1 MKFNKHLLKEKWFA
15 YTFAACSAVILY
27 LALTHLGVLGRFLKS
42 VWKTGA
48 PVFIAFVIAYVIDPL
63 VQVYY
68 NNVLYKISRDRLRHT
83 LAVILSYLTV
93 VLFFVVLMVA
103 LIPQVIDSVV
113 MFAKNLNSYVYSFQ
127 RLMLQLSS
135 FAARYDIDLS
145 KFISSSDEL
154 LQSITRILPENV
166 NKIVNVSYGLGAKV
180 FDWVIAFILAIYL
193 TLDNQ
198 HLKAGFVRLLRALLP
213 DQVFNGTASFWSRCN
228 NILIQ
233 YIAYDI
239 LDGLIIGVL
248 NWIFMLIMHMNYV
261 AIISVIVG
269 VTNLAP
275 TFGPMIG
282 AVLGAFILVL
292 VNPWHAL
299 WFLLFTVVLQTFD
312 GYILKPRLFGESLGV
327 SAVWILISIVIGGRF
342 LGVIGILLAIPFAA
356 IVDFIYHDYI
366 IMRLEKR
373 NPNDSHLAEDVMDAA
388 ADTIE
393 EIMEEAFVKSE
404 KESDIIKEYV
414 VEYDDLTGEAGKTGE
429 RPASAGHAGHTGKA
443 DAAAEPAGQ
452 AEKEGKRSDSAGQS
466 GKADAAAEPAGHAE
480 KEGKRSE
487 PAGQAEKSDA
497 AAEPADSKKKA
508 AEKVPADD
516 KKKATEKVPADDKK
530 KATEK
535 VPADDKKKATEKVP
549 ADDKKKAAE
558 DIPADEK
565 NAAKDIPADKNNAA
579 KEIPAD
585 GRDGAKDIP
594 ADPRPER
601 PIKTRRPVTAIAS
614 NDHVDKA

>member
-27 LALTHLGVLGRFLKS
+27 LVLTHLGVLGRFLKS

-93 VLFFVVLMVA
+93 VLFFVILMVA

-113 MFAKNLNSYVYSFQ
+113 MFAKNLNGYVYSFQ

-166 NKIVNVSYGLGAKV
+166 NKIVNVSYGLGARV

-239 LDGLIIGVL
+239 LDGLIIGIL

-299 WFLLFTVVLQTFD
+299 WFLLFTAVLQTFD

-414 VEYDDLTGEAGKTGE
+414 VEYVDLTGEAGKEGE
-429 RPASAGHAGHTGKA
+429 RSASAEHAEHTEKS
-443 DAAAEPAGQ
+443 DAAAEPAGHTEKSDAATEPAGH
-452 AEKEGKRSDSAGQS
+452 AEKSDAATEPAGHA

-480 KEGKRSE
+480 K
-487 PAGQAEKSDA
+487 SDA
-497 AAEPADSKKKA
+497 AAETADDKKKA

-516 KKKATEKVPADDKK
+516 KKKAAEKVPADDNKN
-530 KATEK
+530 
-535 VPADDKKKATEKVP
+535 
-549 ADDKKKAAE
+549 AAK

-565 NAAKDIPADKNNAA
+565 NAAKDIPAD
-579 KEIPAD
+579 
-585 GRDGAKDIP
+585 GRDGTKDIP

>member
-27 LALTHLGVLGRFLKS
+27 LVLTHLGVLGRFLKS

-93 VLFFVVLMVA
+93 VLFFVILMVA

-113 MFAKNLNSYVYSFQ
+113 MFAKNLNGYVYSFQ

-166 NKIVNVSYGLGAKV
+166 NKIVNVSYGLGARV

-239 LDGLIIGVL
+239 LDGLIIGIL

-299 WFLLFTVVLQTFD
+299 WFLLFTAVLQTFD

-414 VEYDDLTGEAGKTGE
+414 VEYVDLTGEAGKAGE
-429 RPASAGHAGHTGKA
+429 RSASAEHAGHTGKA
-443 DAAAEPAGQ
+443 DAAAEPAGH
-452 AEKEGKRSDSAGQS
+452 AEKSDAAAEPVGHAE
-466 GKADAAAEPAGHAE
+466 KADAAAEPAGHA
-480 KEGKRSE
+480 GKT
-487 PAGQAEKSDA
+487 DA

-508 AEKVPADD
+508 AEKTPADD
-516 KKKATEKVPADDKK
+516 TKKAVEKVPADDKK
-530 KATEK
+530 NA
-535 VPADDKKKATEKVP
+535 AEKVP

-558 DIPADEK
+558 KVPADDKKKAAEKIPADDKK

-585 GRDGAKDIP
+585 GRDGTKDIP

>member
-27 LALTHLGVLGRFLKS
+27 LVLTHLGVLGRFLKS

-93 VLFFVVLMVA
+93 VLFFVILMVA

-113 MFAKNLNSYVYSFQ
+113 MFAKNLNGYVYSFQ

-166 NKIVNVSYGLGAKV
+166 NKIVNVSYGLGARV

-228 NILIQ
+228 NILVQ

-239 LDGLIIGVL
+239 LDGLIIGIL

-299 WFLLFTVVLQTFD
+299 WFLLFTAVLQTFD

-414 VEYDDLTGEAGKTGE
+414 VEYVDLTGEAGKEGE
-429 RPASAGHAGHTGKA
+429 RSASAEHAEHTEKS
-443 DAAAEPAGQ
+443 DAAAEPAGHTEKSDAATEPAGH
-452 AEKEGKRSDSAGQS
+452 AEKSDAATEPAGHA

-480 KEGKRSE
+480 K
-487 PAGQAEKSDA
+487 SDA
-497 AAEPADSKKKA
+497 AAETADDKKKA

-516 KKKATEKVPADDKK
+516 KKKAAEKVPADDNKN
-530 KATEK
+530 
-535 VPADDKKKATEKVP
+535 
-549 ADDKKKAAE
+549 AAK

-565 NAAKDIPADKNNAA
+565 NAAKDIPAD
-579 KEIPAD
+579 
-585 GRDGAKDIP
+585 GRDGTKDIP

>member
-15 YTFAACSAVILY
+15 YTFAACSAVLLY
-27 LALTHLGVLGRFLKS
+27 MGLTHLGVLGRFLMS

-63 VQVYY
+63 VQFYY
-68 NNVLYKISRDRLRHT
+68 NNVLNKVSKDRLRHT

-113 MFAKNLNSYVYSFQ
+113 MFAKNLNGYVYSFQ

-166 NKIVNVSYGLGAKV
+166 NKIVNVSYGLGARV

-198 HLKAGFVRLLRALLP
+198 HLKSGFVRLLRALLP

-228 NILIQ
+228 NILVQ

-299 WFLLFTVVLQTFD
+299 WFLLFTLVLQTFD

-356 IVDFIYHDYI
+356 IVDFIYHDYV
-366 IMRLEKR
+366 IMWLEKR
-373 NPNDSHLAEDVMDAA
+373 NPNDSHLAEDVMGAA

-414 VEYDDLTGEAGKTGE
+414 VEYEDLTGESGKSE
-429 RPASAGHAGHTGKA
+429 GKSVSS
-443 DAAAEPAGQ
+443 GQ
-452 AEKEGKRSDSAGQS
+452 TEKAEKS
-466 GKADAAAEPAGHAE
+466 AEPAGHAVQTD
-480 KEGKRSE
+480 G
-487 PAGQAEKSDA
+487 
-497 AAEPADSKKKA
+497 
-508 AEKVPADD
+508 
-516 KKKATEKVPADDKK
+516 
-530 KATEK
+530 
-535 VPADDKKKATEKVP
+535 
-549 ADDKKKAAE
+549 AAE
-558 DIPADEK
+558 DVPSGKKAKTAEGSQDGEKAKSADVPADEK
-565 NAAKDIPADKNNAA
+565 AKMTEKHPAGKKTDEDGVPADEKAKKAEKHPAEKKADEDDVPADEKDAA
-579 KEIPAD
+579 GEIPAD
-585 GRDGAKDIP
+585 TH
-594 ADPRPER
+594 PER
-601 PIKTRRPVTAIAS
+601 PVKARRPVTAFAS
-614 NDHVDKA
+614 DDHVDKA

>member
-15 YTFAACSAVILY
+15 YTFAACSAVVLY
-27 LALTHLGVLGRFLKS
+27 LVLTHLGVLVSFLKS
-42 VWKTGA
+42 VWRVGA
-48 PVFIAFVIAYVIDPL
+48 PVFMAFVIAYVIDPL
-63 VQVYY
+63 VQFYY
-68 NNVLYKISRDRLRHT
+68 KNVLYKVSKDRLRHT
-83 LAVILSYLTV
+83 LSVILSYLTV
-93 VLFFVVLMVA
+93 VLFFVILMVA

-113 MFAKNLNSYVYSFQ
+113 MFAKNLNGYVYSFQ

-180 FDWVIAFILAIYL
+180 FDWIISFILAIYL

-198 HLKAGFVRLLRALLP
+198 RLKSGFVRLLRAILP
-213 DQVFNGTASFWSRCN
+213 DQVFSNTASFWSRCN

-248 NWIFMLIMHMNYV
+248 NWIFMLIMNMNYV

-299 WFLLFTVVLQTFD
+299 WFLLFTAVLQTFD

-342 LGVIGILLAIPFAA
+342 IGVIGILLAIPFAA

-373 NPNDSHLAEDVMDAA
+373 NPNNSHLAEDVMDAA

-414 VEYDDLTGEAGKTGE
+414 VEYQGLPGEPGKGGGKSESSASATSSGKAGKADE
-429 RPASAGHAGHTGKA
+429 AANSAEPSAASVSDSAGQAGKA
-443 DAAAEPAGQ
+443 DAAESAHSDKKHIKTKDAKDGGKDGAASPA
-452 AEKEGKRSDSAGQS
+452 ADD
-466 GKADAAAEPAGHAE
+466 KA
-480 KEGKRSE
+480 
-487 PAGQAEKSDA
+487 
-497 AAEPADSKKKA
+497 KA
-508 AEKVPADD
+508 AEKHPAGKKNDAADLPADG
-516 KKKATEKVPADDKK
+516 
-530 KATEK
+530 
-535 VPADDKKKATEKVP
+535 
-549 ADDKKKAAE
+549 
-558 DIPADEK
+558 
-565 NAAKDIPADKNNAA
+565 KDGA

-585 GRDGAKDIP
+585 P
-594 ADPRPER
+594 CPER
-601 PIKTRRPVTAIAS
+601 PVRTRRPVTAIAS

>member
-414 VEYDDLTGEAGKTGE
+414 VEYEDLTGEAGKTGE

-480 KEGKRSE
+480 KEGKRSDS
-487 PAGQAEKSDA
+487 AGHAGKADA

-516 KKKATEKVPADDKK
+516 KKKAA
-530 KATEK
+530 
-535 VPADDKKKATEKVP
+535 EKVP

-585 GRDGAKDIP
+585 GRDGTKDIP

>member
-15 YTFAACSAVILY
+15 YTFAACSAVVLY
-27 LALTHLGVLGRFLKS
+27 LVLTHLGVLVSFLKS
-42 VWKTGA
+42 VWRVGA
-48 PVFIAFVIAYVIDPL
+48 PVFMAFVIAYVIDPL
-63 VQVYY
+63 VQFYY
-68 NNVLYKISRDRLRHT
+68 KNVLYKVSKDRLRHT
-83 LAVILSYLTV
+83 LSVILSYLTV
-93 VLFFVVLMVA
+93 VLFFVILMVA

-113 MFAKNLNSYVYSFQ
+113 MFAKNLNGYVYSFQ

-180 FDWVIAFILAIYL
+180 FDWIISFILAIYL

-198 HLKAGFVRLLRALLP
+198 RLKSGFVRLLRAILP
-213 DQVFNGTASFWSRCN
+213 DQVFSNTASFWSRCN

-248 NWIFMLIMHMNYV
+248 NWIFMLIMNMNYV

-299 WFLLFTVVLQTFD
+299 WFLLFTAVLQTFD

-342 LGVIGILLAIPFAA
+342 IGVIGILLAIPFAA

-373 NPNDSHLAEDVMDAA
+373 NPNNSHLAEDVMDAA

-414 VEYDDLTGEAGKTGE
+414 VEYQGLPGEPGKG
-429 RPASAGHAGHTGKA
+429 GGKDGA
-443 DAAAEPAGQ
+443 ANPAAE
-452 AEKEGKRSDSAGQS
+452 EKA
-466 GKADAAAEPAGHAE
+466 
-480 KEGKRSE
+480 
-487 PAGQAEKSDA
+487 
-497 AAEPADSKKKA
+497 KA
-508 AEKVPADD
+508 AEKHPVGKKNDEADL
-516 KKKATEKVPADDKK
+516 
-530 KATEK
+530 
-535 VPADDKKKATEKVP
+535 
-549 ADDKKKAAE
+549 
-558 DIPADEK
+558 PADEK
-565 NAAKDIPADKNNAA
+565 AKAAEKHPAGKKNDEADLPADGKDGA

-585 GRDGAKDIP
+585 P
-594 ADPRPER
+594 HPER
-601 PIKTRRPVTAIAS
+601 PVRTRRPVTAIAS